1 MENGKRLDLIDRND
15 YFKRLRIVRMSSKL
29 LDRNGVL
36 NLAEIALEEAPTV
49 DAVEVVHGRWEN
61 QHGIYSCSVCGKSNP
76 YEVLMDNIWYWPC
89 NYCPNCGAKM
99 DGDGNA

>member
-49 DAVEVVHGRWEN
+49 DAVEVVHG
-61 QHGIYSCSVCGKSNP
+61 Y
-76 YEVLMDNIWYWPC
+76 
-89 NYCPNCGAKM
+89 
-99 DGDGNA
+99 